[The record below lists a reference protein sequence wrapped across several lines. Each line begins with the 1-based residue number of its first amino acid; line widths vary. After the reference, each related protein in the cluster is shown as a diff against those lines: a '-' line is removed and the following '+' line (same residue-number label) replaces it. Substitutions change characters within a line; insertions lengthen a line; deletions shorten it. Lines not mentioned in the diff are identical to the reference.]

1 MLAWLAWLS
10 PRQHNKEQTC
20 DTVYVHIALSICR
33 VNRMSSSLSTAAKK
47 SLHGNRRLV
56 SELETELWSWRH
68 RPESKFPATKRALQT
83 RAREI
88 FHSHGMTDFK
98 VRERRSRPY
107 MCFRKS

>member
-1 MLAWLAWLS
+1 MPGWHGCLLVGTT
-10 PRQHNKEQTC
+10 RNKLVIPYTR
-20 DTVYVHIALSICR
+20 YIALSICR